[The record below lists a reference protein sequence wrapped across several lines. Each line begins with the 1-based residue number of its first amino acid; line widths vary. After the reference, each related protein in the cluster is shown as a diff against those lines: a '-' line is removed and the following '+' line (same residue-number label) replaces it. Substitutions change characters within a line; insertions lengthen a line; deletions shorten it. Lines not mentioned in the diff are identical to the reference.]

1 MAGAAVM
8 PLASQTVGAFRTA
21 AELTSHEPAQ
31 LRRTIEDQEARINEQ
46 DVLIEQQLQH
56 IQELEQKLERSQ
68 LTRPRANASDNF
80 TLLAEISDLKERN
93 ARLEEAQERL
103 EDGFASLFQ
112 AQRDNLESSLE
123 VLEKLPA
130 SDEVRN
136 LYART
141 KKQSN
146 AVERARELG
155 KASPLNAL
163 RQLADLEKEIIQ
175 FITGRPLLTFTRSD
189 RYRAEVLLAS
199 LERDRKP
206 LSTPEAVRIL
216 GEVEGKSIDPK
227 QALRAMR
234 WAANSNPTQAK
245 FELRGA
251 RRKAWLCRINNKEPG
266 K

>member
-1 MAGAAVM
+1 MAGAALNFI
-8 PLASQTVGAFRTA
+8 PQTIGAFRTA

-31 LRRTIEDQEARINEQ
+31 LRRTIEDLEARMNEQ
-46 DVLIEQQLQH
+46 DGLIEQQLQY
-56 IQELEQKLERSQ
+56 IQELEQKLERSHQ
-68 LTRPRANASDNF
+68 THPRANAPGNF
-80 TLLAEISDLKERN
+80 ALLAEISDLKERN

-103 EDGFASLFQ
+103 EDGFDSLFQ

-136 LYART
+136 LYTRT

-189 RYRAEVLLAS
+189 RYRAEVLLAA
-199 LERDRKP
+199 LERDKKP
-206 LSTPEAVRIL
+206 LSTPEAVRLL
-216 GEVEGKSIDPK
+216 GEVEGKSVAPM

-251 RRKAWLCRINNKEPG
+251 RRKAWLCRINNKEPR